1 MVNPAGAVVTIDA
14 LGCQK
19 DIACPTLHA
28 DVQWL
33 FEHAECI
40 GWDKV
45 EHSYSKTCNKG
56 HGRLETRECWVL
68 ANLEALAQSGEW
80 RGLTTVVRVRGER
93 LIGDKESVED
103 RFFIPVMPSGCCGRY
118 ASTGGL
124 RTACT
129 GCWIWPLMRMLLGH
143 GRNTYRRTW

>member
-19 DIACPTLHA
+19 DIAWVIREYEAHYVLALKDNHPTLHA

-33 FEHAECI
+33 FKHAERI

-68 ANLEALAQSGEW
+68 ANLETLAQRGEW

-93 LIGDKESVED
+93 LIGDTKKVW
-103 RFFIPVMPSGCCGRY
+103 R
-118 ASTGGL
+118 TGSSSL
-124 RTACT
+124 
-129 GCWIWPLMRMLLGH
+129 
-143 GRNTYRRTW
+143 